1 MSYILNYSNWRK
13 VFEQAEQTTPTSPVE
28 KAMIEWWT
36 NPPKDKE
43 SSAKRSLGYWNG
55 QIDAATIKR
64 TTGLINGFTLLQAKT
79 TPLNAEI
86 IKQVIDY
93 LNKSKN
99 AGVYI
104 TTFENTNLGTL
115 LGMVANLT
123 ADKVDSQIT
132 RLTDYFKLGVAAFN
146 KGFDGIMKELEKN
159 KKVVVAITPQDK
171 ESMLK
176 KITER
181 AQAHATANKQTIEQ
195 AIKKAVSLM
204 VRPVEGTST
213 TTAVAGQE
221 KEAVR
226 LEFSYPDKA
235 KPEDALMQNFFGD
248 DISTPTPE
256 QVEQFTNLVKTAIA
270 EVTKSGAKITKI
282 EYFAGGITSKVG
294 TKYLGEGK
302 KDTAWKSENNLIL
315 VKDRISKINEVLNK
329 ALTDNVPA
337 GTQITKGT
345 DESAPNSGP
354 GWYEYSTK
362 NAAGESVYT
371 YGSLYEAARKANK
384 TLIPKDFYAKRT
396 DDSAIKEE
404 YDKVYG
410 KFRGSYG
417 AFVIDSEMVPT
428 EPSEEFEVSASG
440 KWKATIGWKHRE
452 PIKFNFKLGASGG
465 GGKSYGGGAP
475 ITACWKG

>member
-1 MSYILNYSNWRK
+1 MSYILNYSKWKR
-13 VFEQAEQTTPTSPVE
+13 VFEQATADSSTVEQ
-28 KAMIEWWT
+28 AMIAWWT

-43 SSAKRSLGYWNG
+43 SSAKKSLNYWNG
-55 QIDAATIKR
+55 QIDPTTIKK
-64 TTGLINGFTLLQAKT
+64 TDGLIKGLALLQAKT

-86 IKQVIDY
+86 TKQLVDY
-93 LNKSKN
+93 LNKSKA

-104 TTFENTNLGTL
+104 TTFENTHLGSL
-115 LGMVANLT
+115 LGMIAGLT
-123 ADKVDSQIT
+123 ADKVDGQIA
-132 RLTDYFKLGVAAFN
+132 RMSDYFKLGVASFN

-181 AQAHATANKQTIEQ
+181 AQAHATANKQTLEQ
-195 AIKKAVSLM
+195 AIKKAVTLV
-204 VRPVEGTST
+204 VRPDVGESST
-213 TTAVAGQE
+213 TTTAGE
-221 KEAVR
+221 AKEAVR
-226 LEFSYPDKA
+226 IEFSYPDKA

-302 KDTAWKSENNLIL
+302 KDTTWKSENNLIL

-329 ALTDNVPA
+329 ALTDNAPA
-337 GTQITKGT
+337 GTPITKGT
-345 DESAPNSGP
+345 DESAPNAGP

-362 NAAGESVYT
+362 NSAGASVYE
-371 YGSLYEAARKANK
+371 YGPLYEAARKKNSS
-384 TLIPKDFYAKRT
+384 LIPKDFYAKRT
-396 DDSAIKEE
+396 DDSAIKAE
-404 YDKVYG
+404 YDQIYG

-428 EPSEEFEVSASG
+428 EPSDEVNVSASG

-452 PIKFNFKLGASGG
+452 PIKFNFKIGASGG
-465 GGKSYGGGAP
+465 GGKSYGGGIAP
-475 ITACWKG
+475 TACWKG